1 MQLVTRKNFMIFL
14 AAVLVV
20 ALGFMALTL
29 TRQSRVKMPLT
40 EDEKEIQEIQTQSKS
55 DDVSEIE
62 KDLNN
67 TDLMDLDKELPDI
80 ENEFDATY

>member
-1 MQLVTRKNFMIFL
+1 MIFL